1 MNSIL
6 TPVSVV
12 DSGSEDELID
22 ESSDEVRE
30 SEMEIFD
37 RVQLDLN
44 ADILNVDMVKEVVGK
59 YREDFGKAQVR
70 MQKRADRLSRE
81 METAP
86 FVRL

>member
-44 ADILNVDMVKEVVGK
+44 ADILNVDVVK
-59 YREDFGKAQVR
+59 
-70 MQKRADRLSRE
+70 
-81 METAP
+81 
-86 FVRL
+86 